1 MSVDDLIGHSSGSL
15 SQPTHHRAG
24 SLSSATS
31 PTSVIHHPSAPPSRP
46 VTNGVPI
53 PRPPSQLYRPVHNTL
68 SESNTPLSHSP
79 SSADSPSPFPF
90 SPVTS
95 TNPASYISANTNIT
109 SPGSSE
115 SWTIHNA
122 MVASQTLTY
131 PSVPPPSL
139 ASSVGSP
146 SASTLNQNQPG
157 MASHSPI
164 ESTTSSRRD
173 SLARRGSASRPAEVG
188 SLRGGNAS
196 GSTGHRASVERGG
209 RVAETGTLMPRSR
222 AGSHSIASSNTTEA
236 PSTNNRVR
244 GFRVGGFRI
253 GFFDSEN

>member
-1 MSVDDLIGHSSGSL
+1 M
-15 SQPTHHRAG
+15 
-24 SLSSATS
+24 
-31 PTSVIHHPSAPPSRP
+31 IHHPSAPPSRP
-46 VTNGVPI
+46 ITNGVPI
-53 PRPPSQLYRPVHNTL
+53 PRPQSQLYRPVHNTL

-95 TNPASYISANTNIT
+95 MNPASYLSANTNIT

-146 SASTLNQNQPG
+146 SMSTLHQHQPPPPPPPG
-157 MASHSPI
+157 GVVTTTTPHSPI
-164 ESTTSSRRD
+164 GSPSLSRRD
-173 SLARRGSASRPAEVG
+173 SLARRGSASRAAEVG
-188 SLRGGNAS
+188 NLRSGNAS
-196 GSTGHRASVERGG
+196 GSTGHRVSTVERGG
-209 RVAETGTLMPRSR
+209 RVAETGMLMPRSR
-222 AGSHSIASSNTTEA
+222 AGSHSIASSTTEA
-236 PSTNNRVR
+236 PSTNRVR